1 MLGHA
6 MPARDSYHV
15 VAIDF
20 SPHTK
25 LMQTDASVIAEG
37 TAEREAAKLCA
48 GCVCG
53 VIVIIGVV
61 MLIVNIYRF

>member
-1 MLGHA
+1 MLDHA

-20 SPHTK
+20 SPHTQ

-37 TAEREAAKLCA
+37 TAEREVAKLCA

-53 VIVIIGVV
+53 ITVIIGVIF
-61 MLIVNIYRF
+61 LIVN